1 MNYHGSLRLTGDL
14 TSCTAEF
21 LTAAA
26 ANISA
31 ALGDVTA
38 DVEVSCA
45 PGNFVLHHLVR
56 FGSDYAPAT
65 AAAALLDLGA
75 ADTAAEWLPAVE
87 AVDAVPGVVPLP
99 PPSIPSPAPGSPYVA
114 AAAPPSAPPLEGP
127 PIANLAMLAFLSLL
141 LLVPLLWWLYA
152 TTRYPGRVS
161 LYFQDKLTHSNPHV
175 AVGYRSKESRRKT
188 KLLLTS
194 AFEIDP
200 EE

>member
-31 ALGDVTA
+31 ALGDATA
-38 DVEVSCA
+38 NVEVSCA

-56 FGSDYAPAT
+56 FGSDYAPAN

-87 AVDAVPGVVPLP
+87 AVDAVPAVVPLP
-99 PPSIPSPAPGSPYVA
+99 PPSIPSPAPRKCWRQ
-114 AAAPPSAPPLEGP
+114 PPSG
-127 PIANLAMLAFLSLL
+127 
-141 LLVPLLWWLYA
+141 
-152 TTRYPGRVS
+152 TRRCR
-161 LYFQDKLTHSNPHV
+161 T
-175 AVGYRSKESRRKT
+175 
-188 KLLLTS
+188 
-194 AFEIDP
+194 
-200 EE
+200 